1 MVQYHLLHTSA
12 SSALEVENE
21 ADLLIAGD
29 GVYSAVRC
37 FGISI
42 PFPLVLC
49 EIRGLLPLS
58 ELLFLGMLAPGEIL
72 PGEENETESAP
83 LSFAP
88 SYHVLAQSALPT
100 LDASR
105 IYQYVI
111 AREGVFLLAGCPG
124 IEVLLPI
131 SPLSDLPGLASATP
145 YIHWKHPRVDEA
157 TVRDLF
163 GRARAARDEYGHLQ
177 ERLFYLLWKDGWQ
190 IREPEQIVTATSV
203 QVTASSEEDETAL
216 LEGHSHHSMRAYFSS
231 TDNRDEVT
239 NGGFKIYFVL
249 GQVNTSPQIRT
260 RICIHG
266 YSWEVPAEHFF
277 ELPADV
283 QDCVGVSPL
292 GGWL

>member
-1 MVQYHLLHTSA
+1 MAQYHFLNTSA
-12 SSALEVENE
+12 SSALEVDNE

-29 GVYSAVRC
+29 GIYSAVRC

-49 EIRGLLPLS
+49 EIRGLLPLA
-58 ELLFLGMLAPGEIL
+58 ELLFLGMLAPGETL
-72 PGEENETESAP
+72 PSEENETENTP

-88 SYHVLAQSALPT
+88 SYHVLTQSGLPL

-131 SPLSDLPGLASATP
+131 SPLSDLPGLASVSA
-145 YIHWKHPRVDEA
+145 YIQWKYPRVDTH
-157 TVRDLF
+157 TVLELF
-163 GRARAARDEYGHLQ
+163 ERARSAKDEQGRLL
-177 ERLFYLLWKDGWQ
+177 ERLFYLTWNDGWH
-190 IREPEQIVTATSV
+190 IHEPEQVVTATSV
-203 QVTASSEEDETAL
+203 QVMASSEDDEAAL
-216 LEGHSHHSMRAYFSS
+216 LEGHSHHTMRAYFSS
-231 TDNRDEVT
+231 TDNRDEVV
-239 NGGFKIYFVL
+239 NGGFKVYFVL
-249 GQVNTSPQIRT
+249 GQVNTSPQIRV

-283 QDCVGVSPL
+283 QDCVGVSPVR
-292 GGWL
+292 GWL